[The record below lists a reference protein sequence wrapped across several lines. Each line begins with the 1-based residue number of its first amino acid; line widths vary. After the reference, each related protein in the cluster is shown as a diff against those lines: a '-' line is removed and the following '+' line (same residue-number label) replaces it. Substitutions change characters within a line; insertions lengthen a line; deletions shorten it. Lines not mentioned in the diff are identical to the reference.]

1 MRCVCFTSDF
11 VLVLINSQVIEMFMN
26 IMNPM
31 DMEELLSYTPDQL
44 NKVALRQFNR
54 RELLRGLEKERNR
67 I

>member
-26 IMNPM
+26 IMKPM

-44 NKVALRQFNR
+44 NKVPLRPSNR
-54 RELLRGLEKERNR
+54 CKLLRGLEKERNR